1 MSAEIKISIIIPTVN
16 EATYIEATVK
26 QFTSHFKKDKL
37 EVLVV
42 DGSSNDNTTEIAKAS
57 GAIVIADAPRNRAT
71 QMNIG
76 ARNASSSILYFVHAD
91 VQVPLSFIDDILT
104 ALSSG
109 YNAGCYRSGF
119 ENNPGL
125 MKLNAFVT
133 RFNWLTARGG
143 DQTLFISKQFFQDLR
158 GYGETYSIM
167 EDYDLV
173 KRIWA
178 TDKKFIILPKE
189 VKISMRK
196 YINNGW
202 IKVQYANAIAMIM
215 FRCGYPADQI
225 KKKYLSI
232 IKANNHP
239 NLGLMLLFQNCCKAA
254 NAIHGNPS

>member
-16 EATYIEATVK
+16 EATYIETTVK
-26 QFTSHFKKDKL
+26 QFTSHYKKDEL
-37 EVLVV
+37 EVIVV
-42 DGSSNDNTTEIAKAS
+42 DGSSDDHTVEIANAS
-57 GAIVIADAPRNRAT
+57 GARLIANAPRNRAA

-76 ARNASSSILYFVHAD
+76 ARNASSGILYFVHAD
-91 VQVPLSFIDDILT
+91 VQVPLSFIDDIST

-109 YNAGCYRSGF
+109 FKAGCYRSEF

-133 RFNWLTARGG
+133 RFHWLTARGG
-143 DQTLFISKQFFQDLR
+143 DQTLFISKQFFQDLN
-158 GYGETYSIM
+158 GYDETYSIM

-189 VKISMRK
+189 VKISTRK
-196 YINNGW
+196 YINNSW
-202 IKVQYANAIAMIM
+202 INVQYANAIAMIM
-215 FRCGYPADQI
+215 FSGGYPADQI

-232 IKANNHP
+232 IKPLP
-239 NLGLMLLFQNCCKAA
+239 NRTSG
-254 NAIHGNPS
+254 